1 MTMEA
6 LILVD
11 IQHDFLPG
19 GALEVSQG
27 DTVIPVANALQ
38 NHFDLII
45 ATQDYH
51 PADHLSFAINHPG
64 KQPGD
69 RIQLKGLDQVLWP
82 VHCVQGSPGARFAD
96 NLQMSRVEKIF
107 PKGTDREIDSY
118 SGFFDNGHLKA
129 TGLGDYLKER
139 GVDRIVVMGLAAD
152 YCVKFTALD
161 AEQLGFDTVVVED
174 GTRAVNLQPNDFEL
188 AVAAMKA
195 AGITIASSE
204 EIIARQKE
212 KASRG

>member
-1 MTMEA
+1 M
-6 LILVD
+6 
-11 IQHDFLPG
+11 
-19 GALEVSQG
+19 
-27 DTVIPVANALQ
+27 
-38 NHFDLII
+38 
-45 ATQDYH
+45 
-51 PADHLSFAINHPG
+51 
-64 KQPGD
+64 
-69 RIQLKGLDQVLWP
+69 
-82 VHCVQGSPGARFAD
+82 
-96 NLQMSRVEKIF
+96 
-107 PKGTDREIDSY
+107 
-118 SGFFDNGHLKA
+118 
-129 TGLGDYLKER
+129 KER

-212 KASRG
+212 KASRR